1 MTFTVILSFL
11 SERMKIKKVEK
22 LVANIHDKTEYLI
35 SISNLKQ
42 TLNHELV
49 LKNLHRVIKFKQKVC

>member
-49 LKNLHRVIKFKQKVC
+49 LKNLHSVIKFKQKVC